1 MRYYSQLQGGK
12 RYGKGFVARAGAM
25 GRALGTIL
33 PGRLGTVLVLG
44 GLGLVLYGAGAYKRD
59 AEGSSR
65 VMGLM
70 SRAFGATLPSRL
82 GTVLVLAGLG
92 LVLYS
97 AGAYVGL
104 LPGGYTTLPEPVALS
119 NSGERFVRLEPA
131 DAAEPAVAPELMDG
145 LRQEETSTYPAAE
158 AELGH
163 PGAASLPLRD
173 PPVPPPA
180 ASLTTASAP
189 VAVKLNAADAADRR
203 DLALL
208 PRAGTPL
215 RLEIPSIKVETE
227 VKPAGIVPGKDGQ
240 PEWETLPFVAAHYD
254 LLGPVGAPGNAV
266 ISGHVVTLSMGNVF
280 RDLHQVKLGEPIEVF
295 THDSHFS
302 YRVEEIKV
310 VRPDAVE
317 VMAPSEDARMTVIT
331 CTGAFDPRTRTFSD
345 RLVVV
350 GKLVGGERL

>member
-1 MRYYSQLQGGK
+1 MS
-12 RYGKGFVARAGAM
+12 
-25 GRALGTIL
+25 RALGAIL
-33 PGRLGTVLVLG
+33 PTRLGTVLVLA
-44 GLGLVLYGAGAYKRD
+44 GLGLVLYSAGAYKRYTQ
-59 AEGSSR
+59 GSSR
-65 VMGLM
+65 APGLM
-70 SRAFGATLPSRL
+70 SRAFGTTLPSRL

-97 AGAYVGL
+97 AGAYMGV

-119 NSGERFVRLEPA
+119 NTGERSVRLEPE
-131 DAAEPAVAPELMDG
+131 DAAEPAVAPELMAG
-145 LRQEETSTYPAAE
+145 LRQAEVSVDAAD
-158 AELGH
+158 ADLGDR
-163 PGAASLPLRD
+163 GAASLSLRD

-180 ASLTTASAP
+180 ASLTSAAAP

-208 PRAGTPL
+208 PRPGTPL
-215 RLEIPSIKVETE
+215 RLEIPSIKVDTE
-227 VKPAGIVPGKDGQ
+227 VKPAGIVTGNDGQ

-295 THDSHFS
+295 TGDSHFR

-317 VMAPSEDARMTVIT
+317 VMAPSEDARLTVIT